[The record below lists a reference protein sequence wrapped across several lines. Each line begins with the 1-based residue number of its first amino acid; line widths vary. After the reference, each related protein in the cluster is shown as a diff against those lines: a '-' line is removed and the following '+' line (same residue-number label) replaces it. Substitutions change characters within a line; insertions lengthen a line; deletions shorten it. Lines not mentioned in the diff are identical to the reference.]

1 MPSISQCQLTDDAL
15 VLINFSI
22 DWQQDDIGDLAA
34 VIFALLP
41 EHRIIEHIVGAD
53 REYYRFTFLSE
64 YLILHFES
72 YSNSCW
78 LEAEDQLEN
87 QALIILAKQLNN
99 AIK

>member
-1 MPSISQCQLTDDAL
+1 MTNVSKCQLTDDAL
-15 VLINFSI
+15 VLINFNFN
-22 DWQQDDIGDLAA
+22 WHQDDIRDLATN
-34 VIFALLP
+34 VFSLLP

-53 REYYRFTFLSE
+53 REYYRFKFLSE

-87 QALIILAKQLNN
+87 PALAIIATQLNN
-99 AIK
+99 AIN